1 MPTEKTDKTLEII
14 HYPHPA
20 LRHKSKPIRRVDA
33 ELHQIVRQMFSR
45 MYDARGIGLA
55 ANQVHLPLRLFVVNL
70 TAEPDEGEE
79 HVFINP
85 VITLPR
91 GSEEMEEGCLSL
103 PELYGQVR
111 RPKQIRLLAYNL
123 RGQEVRLDLEGMLAR
138 VVQHETDHLDGV
150 LFPDRM
156 DVAARE
162 ELDYEL
168 RDLERTFQ
176 QRRQQGEIPDNAG
189 IARELSDW
197 EARYC

>member
-1 MPTEKTDKTLEII
+1 MPTEKTDKSLEII

-20 LRHKSKPIRRVDA
+20 LRHQSKPIRRVDA

-45 MYDARGIGLA
+45 MYQARGIGLA
-55 ANQVHLPLRLFVVNL
+55 ANQVHLPLRLFVANL
-70 TAEPDEGEE
+70 SAEPNEGEE

-85 VITLPR
+85 VITLPK
-91 GSEEMEEGCLSL
+91 GSEESEEGCLSL

-156 DVAARE
+156 DPAPRA

-168 RDLERTFQ
+168 RELENTFQ
-176 QRRQQGEIPDNAG
+176 NRRRQGEIPDDAE